1 MTAAL
6 ETVPQLSDV
15 LSGDIPSYVYY
26 DSVQQDLLN
35 KAEAIRSGELEV
47 TAKETANIAQV
58 ALLLADVLPPDQAE
72 MLVVSIAAATHD
84 EEAIRMAHREI
95 DLLFEDKPDRCR
107 QSHDIAN
114 LTILYTD
121 SETSLDQATVK
132 ALCSENEAHG
142 VDLEAPLERQYS
154 EDAKRH
160 ERANMKKEHD
170 SNVAASTNLDLPSV
184 ALPRH
189 KVA

>member
-1 MTAAL
+1 MTMAL
-6 ETVPQLSDV
+6 ESVPRLSDV

-26 DSVQQDLLN
+26 DSVQNDLLN

-47 TAKETANIAQV
+47 TARETANIAQL
-58 ALLLADVLPPDQAE
+58 ALLLVDVLPPDQAE

-84 EEAIRMAHREI
+84 TEAIRMAHQEI
-95 DLLFEDKPDRCR
+95 DVLFEDKPERCR
-107 QSHDIAN
+107 QSHDIAD

-132 ALCSENEAHG
+132 ALCTESDARG
-142 VDLEAPLERQYS
+142 LDLEAPLERQYL
-154 EDAKRH
+154 EDALKH
-160 ERANMKKEHD
+160 ERANTKREHD
-170 SNVAASTNLDLPSV
+170 INVAASTNLDLPSV